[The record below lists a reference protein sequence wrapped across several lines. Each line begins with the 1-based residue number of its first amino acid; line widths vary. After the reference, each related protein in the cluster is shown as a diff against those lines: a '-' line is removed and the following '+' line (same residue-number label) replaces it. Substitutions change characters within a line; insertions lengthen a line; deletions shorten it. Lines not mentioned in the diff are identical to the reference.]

1 MVRSKQTLESLCES
15 PVSQMWLG
23 LGRITLG
30 WDMANYKFLVQV
42 NGIDHSELKKFVK
55 QEHISREKVLNSF
68 EGNVR

>member
-1 MVRSKQTLESLCES
+1 MKQTVESLCES
-15 PVSQMWLG
+15 PVSHMLLG